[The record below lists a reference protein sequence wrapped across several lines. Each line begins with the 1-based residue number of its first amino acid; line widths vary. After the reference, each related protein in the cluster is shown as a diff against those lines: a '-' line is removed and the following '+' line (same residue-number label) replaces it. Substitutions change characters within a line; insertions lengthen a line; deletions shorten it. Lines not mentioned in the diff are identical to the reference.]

1 MRWLKL
7 TFLVIFAFAKAL
19 AGAPT
24 IKVSPA
30 ALVFTYQ
37 EGSATL
43 PPAQTLAITAA
54 SGAPVSMVYTNS
66 GSSPWLAFSPQLGK
80 TPLTIRVSVNPT
92 TLPIGQYSET
102 IILVTPE
109 TGGDSVVVPISLNIK
124 APPSDLRVSPTTLSM
139 VYRLGESPPPP
150 VTTFLQTTGGLLSFS
165 AAATGAKWMRISPA
179 GGAVFPGFRSPIS
192 ISADVADLVPGPQKG
207 TLTITSADAITKS
220 STVTVNL
227 TVQPGQ
233 PVASSLW
240 PPRVIRGA
248 PDTTVT
254 ISGDRFFAG
263 TIVKSGTATLKSTVL
278 GPTSLSAVVPSGF
291 LASPG
296 SLPIVVSNPDPG
308 GGAAQPV
315 TLEVLPPG
323 PLLLSVVNAA
333 SQRATSI
340 VPGSIFT
347 LYGSGLG
354 PDTLVAFD
362 GNSFYLP
369 TEMAGTRVYFDGNA
383 APIIYTSSKQVSIAV
398 ASSLESERPYMIEV
412 EYNGVRSSV
421 FPVISTGAA
430 PGIFT
435 TSGTGTGNA
444 AAFQVDPV
452 KGELSLNSDKTPATK
467 GSVLVLYAT
476 GIAPIAP
483 IPPDGFVAIEASPVS
498 IQGITVMLG
507 DSVAEVLYAGFSPGL
522 VTGITQIN
530 ARVPETTP
538 TGKAV
543 PLVLKVNN
551 VSSQPG
557 VTLNI
562 K

>member
-1 MRWLKL
+1 LKL
-7 TFLVIFAFAKAL
+7 TFLIIFAFAKAL

-43 PPAQTLAITAA
+43 PAAQTLAITAA
-54 SGAPVSMVYTNS
+54 SGAPPSNVYTNS
-66 GSSPWLAFSPQLGK
+66 GSSPWLAYSPLQGK
-80 TPLTIRVSVNPT
+80 VPLSIRVSVNPT

-102 IILVTPE
+102 IVLATPE
-109 TGGDSVVVPISLNIK
+109 TGGDSVSIPITLTVK
-124 APPSDLRVSPTTLSM
+124 APPSDLRVSPTTLAM
-139 VYRLGESPPPP
+139 VYRLGESPPAP
-150 VTTFLQTTGGLLSFS
+150 VFTYLQTTGGLLSYS
-165 AAATGAKWMRISPA
+165 AASTGAKWMRVTPA
-179 GGAVFPGFRSPIS
+179 SGAVFPGFRSQLS
-192 ISADVADLVPGPQKG
+192 ISADVAELVPGTQKG
-207 TLTITSADAITKS
+207 TLTITSTDAITKS

-233 PVASSLW
+233 PVASYIW
-240 PPRVIRGA
+240 PPRVTRGA

-254 ISGDRFFAG
+254 ITGERFFSG
-263 TIVKSGTATLKSTVL
+263 TVVKCGTATLRSTVL

-296 SLPIVVSNPDPG
+296 AVSIVVSNPDPG

-333 SQRATSI
+333 SQRTTSI

-347 LYGSGLG
+347 LYGTGLG
-354 PDTLVAFD
+354 PDTLVTFD
-362 GNSFYLP
+362 GSSPYLP

-383 APIIYTSSKQVSIAV
+383 APIIYTSARQVSIAV
-398 ASSLESERPYMIEV
+398 SSSLESERPFMIEV

-421 FPVISTGAA
+421 FPVISASAA

-452 KGELSLNSDKTPATK
+452 KGDFTLNSDKTPATK
-467 GSVLVLYAT
+467 GSILVLYAT
-476 GIAPIAP
+476 GIAPIDP
-483 IPPDGFVAIEASPVS
+483 VPPDGFVALQPSPTS
-498 IQGITVMLG
+498 IPGVTVMLG

-543 PLVLKVNN
+543 PLVVRVNN
-551 VSSQPG
+551 VASQPG

>member
-1 MRWLKL
+1 LKL
-7 TFLVIFAFAKAL
+7 TFLIIFAFAKAL

-43 PPAQTLAITAA
+43 PAPQTLAVTAA
-54 SGAPVSMVYTNS
+54 SGAPASSVFTNS
-66 GSSPWLAFSPQLGK
+66 GNSPWMTFSPLQGR
-80 TPLTIRVSVNPT
+80 TPLSIRVSINPT
-92 TLPIGQYSET
+92 SLPIGQYSES
-102 IILVTPE
+102 IVLITPE
-109 TGGDSVVVPISLNIK
+109 TGGVSVVVPISLTIK

-139 VYRLGESPPPP
+139 VYRLGESPPAP
-150 VTTFLQTTGGLLSFS
+150 VTTFLQTTGGLLSYS
-165 AAATGAKWMRISPA
+165 AAATGAKWMRVSPS
-179 GGAVFPGFRSPIS
+179 GGAVFPGFRLPLS
-192 ISADVADLVPGPQKG
+192 ISADVSDLVPGTQRG

-233 PVASSLW
+233 PVVSSIW

-254 ISGDRFFAG
+254 LTGDRFF
-263 TIVKSGTATLKSTVL
+263 SGTTVKVGPATLRSTVL
-278 GPTSLSAVVPSGF
+278 GPTSLSAVIPGGF

-296 SLPIVVSNPDPG
+296 TVSIAVSNPDPG
-308 GGAAQPV
+308 GGAAQPI
-315 TLEVLPPG
+315 TLDVLPPG

-333 SQRATSI
+333 SQRPTSI
-340 VPGSIFT
+340 VPGSVFT

-354 PDTLVAFD
+354 PDSLVAFD
-362 GNSFYLP
+362 GTSPYLP
-369 TEMAGTRVYFDGNA
+369 TEMAGTRVYFNGNA
-383 APIIYTSSKQVSIAV
+383 APIIYTSSRQVSIAV

-421 FPVISTGAA
+421 FPVLSTSAA

-444 AAFQVDPV
+444 AAFQADPV
-452 KGELSLNSDKTPATK
+452 KGELSLNSEKTPATK
-467 GSVLVLYAT
+467 GSVLVLYVT

-483 IPPDGFVAIEASPVS
+483 IPPDGFVAIVPSPTS
-498 IQGITVMLG
+498 IQGISVMLG
-507 DSVAEVLYAGFSPGL
+507 DAPAEVLYAGFSPGL

-530 ARVPETTP
+530 AKVPEAAP

-543 PLVLKVNN
+543 PLVIKVNN
-551 VSSQPG
+551 ASSQSG